1 MSSNNAHVFQHLVC
15 SSASLQVTTSLVK
28 VLVLLVVV
36 YTTTKLHN
44 CLRYCLLACLLAC
57 LFCGLV
63 ACWPVSYLDQILL
76 SSQSRLQK
84 TADMKGNSTRP
95 SHAVHPLSDCNSQPH
110 HVTTTCCNAAA

>member
-44 CLRYCLLACLLAC
+44 CLRYCLLACLPVLWLGSQLAC
-57 LFCGLV
+57 FVLRSDSV
-63 ACWPVSYLDQILL
+63 EL
-76 SSQSRLQK
+76 SI
-84 TADMKGNSTRP
+84 
-95 SHAVHPLSDCNSQPH
+95 
-110 HVTTTCCNAAA
+110 